1 MPSPDQMFTL
11 DTVQTKVT
19 QPVTQITAQKP
30 IDTSVQRQ
38 QLSRGME
45 AFGTALGS
53 LAETKK
59 KQRIAGDINLAQE
72 AAIRNEIM
80 PGGLLPIAQ
89 RAFENTQDIQTAN
102 QAYTDIEVF
111 SDGEEVKA
119 IMNNSLLTP
128 IQKNNQINAAI
139 DNLWQTSAVSI
150 RNPETL
156 IKLKSKVDGL
166 KIKNMKDV
174 YNIDKNH
181 KFGVQLSAINSQI
194 DNGFDQVDIPHNQIF
209 TGKWLQ
215 NVTKQTRASLPWVS
229 ADDAK
234 LAIFSSLANNE
245 NMVTN
250 PDIMLN
256 LMQSDFSPNVSF
268 AALGNSATTE
278 AGVEINRIYKAYLA
292 KVDKHDTDERREK
305 RLVQNDANENALDE
319 AIKILEASKETDPD
333 YADRWP
339 NIYNMMREQGAEYEV
354 INKLVNTWGR
364 VEESRKHNEHSA
376 NYREVEKLIF
386 AGKTED
392 IRDFIDAI
400 QKYQINNDGM
410 IKLKALRAGDFR
422 EVAKGME
429 DFKRKVNLTS
439 YAIQRAISIELSPDP
454 QQMEMFNKF
463 LDENPEAIKEEMKN
477 PKSAIALMF
486 GKSRIDTNKYIA
498 AIRILSDQ
506 KSDLDAEMAAEV
518 RAAQAE
524 RRPIDFKTITDEWGR
539 QAQSFISKLNEETK
553 GLIESDKKV
562 EIAATAEKEG
572 VTVEQHIKNIDKI
585 VKERQATKETKNQ
598 AERKEKRNEL
608 IKQVENLKAKEQN
621 KQLRDEIVG
630 LNPVAGFVVDNAG
643 AIAQWLKEK
652 KENPLSLLPDLTFKA
667 EDLFP
672 IGSYLYDK
680 AKENVDAYWKLRG
693 DGKVSPEVFETLK
706 KNSSPAW
713 ESFEEL
719 EEAIE
724 SGQDLR
730 PAEIIESQTKDKV
743 SSIEPREPS
752 LIETVAHKA
761 APLINRAIG
770 ATAST
775 VEARETPKTFE
786 QLPKK
791 VQQLTETS
799 QYVTDSDAAKSIQ
812 RNNPFN
818 VEKGEAWQGLVKSD
832 SNRFF
837 ATDTPLNGL
846 RAGYINFLAKLKRG
860 LTLSQTIEKI
870 SPVSDNNPT
879 SDMIE
884 VVAGMSGIG
893 EGEKLEVSMKN
904 FEAIKQLG
912 LGLLKF
918 EAPGHTYP
926 DSMINE
932 AVKLAIEQK
941 TRTTKQVVKDKSK
954 MYPPPKT
961 FKKTPEVEV
970 KKGGKKFGALSTPK
984 RAYARAMLGDRGIWK
999 EDLFTDSEHSTLK
1012 KIAINKIKQ
1021 GNYNLSYKDW
1031 NKEAGSKISYKMG
1044 MPDKTDTQNLKF
1056 TLGKANIVRSGNR
1069 IMVVDEW
1076 DIDSPTKL
1084 NEKPVGERIEQ
1095 LYKEVK
1101 SGKVSAYGFG
1111 HILAEAF
1118 GPQGGEGASI
1128 RATLGSAKSL
1138 GLTQAQ
1144 LAKIPDLKSYE
1155 AKNKSRINPDNIGK
1169 FA

>member
-38 QLSRGME
+38 QLSGGMK

-53 LAETKK
+53 LAETQK
-59 KQRIAGDINLAQE
+59 KQRIKGDIDLAQE

-128 IQKNNQINAAI
+128 IQKNNQINNAI

-181 KFGVQLSAINSQI
+181 KFGVQLSAINGQI
-194 DNGFDQVDIPHNQIF
+194 DNGFDQIDIPHNQIF

-278 AGVEINRIYKAYLA
+278 AGIKIKEIYKAYLA
-292 KVDKHDTDERREK
+292 KVDKHDSDERKEK
-305 RLVQNDANENALDE
+305 RLIQNDANEGAVDE
-319 AIKILEASKETDPD
+319 AIKMVKTIKPTDPD
-333 YADRWP
+333 YANRWP
-339 NIYNMMREQGAEYEV
+339 TIMDMMTNMGAEHEIALKFV
-354 INKLVNTWGR
+354 STWEK
-364 VEESRKHNEHSA
+364 VEETRKHNEHSS
-376 NYREVEKLIF
+376 NYRKVEELIF
-386 AGKTED
+386 TGKTED
-392 IRDFIDAI
+392 IRDFVNAI
-400 QKYQINNDGM
+400 SEYGINNDGM
-410 IKLKALRAGDFR
+410 IKLKALRVGDFR
-422 EVAKGME
+422 AVAKGME
-429 DFKRKVNLTS
+429 DFKRKANTITS
-439 YAIQRAISIELSPDP
+439 GLNKAISSKFAPDTAMMNMFSKALENDP
-454 QQMEMFNKF
+454 DVLIQQEDMIRN
-463 LDENPEAIKEEMKN
+463 L
-477 PKSAIALMF
+477 F
-486 GKSRIDTNKYIA
+486 GKQRMDSEKYIE
-498 AIRILSDQ
+498 AIRILASD
-506 KSDLDAEMAAEV
+506 KEDLHAEMAAEV
-518 RAAQAE
+518 RAAQTGGE
-524 RRPIDFKTITDEWGR
+524 GGKRRDINFDPIIDAWGR
-539 QAQSFISKLNEETK
+539 KAQAFLQTLKEETK
-553 GLIESDKKV
+553 ELQESDKEAK
-562 EIAATAEKEG
+562 IKATAEKEG
-572 VTVEQHIKNIDKI
+572 ETVEQHKKNIDKI
-585 VKERQATKETKNQ
+585 VQDRNIAKETKNQ
-598 AERKEKRNEL
+598 VELKKKREEFIATVKKLKTEEINKELRNE
-608 IKQVENLKAKEQN
+608 I
-621 KQLRDEIVG
+621 IG
-630 LNPVAGFVVDNAG
+630 FNPG
-643 AIAQWLKEK
+643 ARLATSSALAQWLLEK
-652 KENPLSLLPDLTFKA
+652 QKNPMSLLPEYKV
-667 EDLFP
+667 EELFP
-672 IGSYLYDK
+672 VASYLYDK
-680 AKENVDAYWKLRG
+680 AKEMHDANWKLRE
-693 DGKVSPEVFETLK
+693 DGKVSPEVFEALK
-706 KNSSPAW
+706 KNSSPLW

-719 EEAIE
+719 EGAIE
-724 SGQDLR
+724 SGQDIR
-730 PAEIIESQTKDKV
+730 PAEIIESETKDKV
-743 SSIEPREPS
+743 SSVEPKEPS

-770 ATAST
+770 LTAST
-775 VEARETPKTFE
+775 VEARETPKPFE
-786 QLPKK
+786 QLPKE

-832 SNRFF
+832 SDRFF

-860 LTLSQTIEKI
+860 LTLSQTIEKL
-870 SPVSDNNPT
+870 SPASDKNPT

-893 EGEKLEVSMKN
+893 AGEKLEVSMKN

-912 LGLLKF
+912 LGLLRF

-941 TRTTKQVVKDKSK
+941 TGATKQSVKDKSK
-954 MYPPPKT
+954 MYPPPKN
-961 FKKTPEVEV
+961 FKKTEEVEI
-970 KKGGKKFGALSTPK
+970 KKGGKKFGALATPK

-999 EDLFTDSEHSTLK
+999 EDLFTDSEHNTLK
-1012 KIAINKIKQ
+1012 NIAVNKIKQ

-1031 NKEAGSKISYKMG
+1031 NKEAGSKINYKMG

-1056 TLGKANIVRSGNR
+1056 TLGKASIVRSGNR

-1095 LYKEVK
+1095 LYKKVK